1 MILFK
6 NFPCDG
12 PRYTY
17 NTNSIISKQEA
28 LTFVIAI
35 NLKKAS
41 RVLVDPKLN
50 LRELNKFIKIQ
61 AEGISRPNQ
70 KDIIILLFL
79 TLARPQQEVGT
90 IRRSL
95 TKKKR
100 KESE

>member
-1 MILFK
+1 M
-6 NFPCDG
+6 
-12 PRYTY
+12 
-17 NTNSIISKQEA
+17 
-28 LTFVIAI
+28 TFVIAI

-79 TLARPQQEVGT
+79 TLARPQQELGT